1 MLTSLTLPPKF
12 LKIHIG
18 SVWIELIFAEIENWN
33 WKHCSKIIFKCVNSA
48 VRLNFKEKFVEIR
61 NFESHE
67 QCTEPTQKS
76 ADMQVLC
83 FQCNP
88 NILYTMKWSRVGLSV
103 PVRFTLEWFII
114 YTVPVVWH
122 TMAAHL
128 QRLLRLVRYNELIW
142 RRRSWSSWS
151 WCDSHWK

>member
-1 MLTSLTLPPKF
+1 MGLFGYCLL
-12 LKIHIG
+12 LKT
-18 SVWIELIFAEIENWN
+18 EN
-33 WKHCSKIIFKCVNSA
+33 WKHCSKIIFKCINSV
-48 VRLNFKEKFVEIR
+48 VRPNFKEKFVEIR
-61 NFESHE
+61 TCGSHE
-67 QCTEPTQKS
+67 QCTEPTQKN
-76 ADMQVLC
+76 ADMQVPC

-88 NILYTMKWSRVGLSV
+88 NIHYTMKWSWVGLSV

-128 QRLLRLVRYNELIW
+128 QRLLRLVRYHELIW